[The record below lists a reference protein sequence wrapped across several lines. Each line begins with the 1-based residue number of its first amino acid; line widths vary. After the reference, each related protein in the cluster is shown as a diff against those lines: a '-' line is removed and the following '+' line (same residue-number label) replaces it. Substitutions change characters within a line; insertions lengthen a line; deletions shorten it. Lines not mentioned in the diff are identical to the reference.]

1 MNWGNE
7 FLAWLSSDDGWRVMS
22 GAVIP
27 AAAILTAGII
37 AAIIGRSS
45 TKRLVDHFRRDAL
58 ASVLSGFLVAGRKA
72 ARWSTL
78 NDVERAQV
86 EHLAAE
92 CETRIR
98 LLPVAGSALAASWAS
113 HQLES
118 MKRDSSG
125 FTFHAQQTLSE
136 YRDTLIAWSEKPR
149 SAKKLFAADL
159 ERWSLESALETPE
172 HSSESAATIDPHA
185 TWVPSPSAIDNE
197 PLTPEPP
204 MSVAAHTGT
213 MPLIITRPRP
223 ASSVRERVVPG
234 SV

>member
-1 MNWGNE
+1 MTWGNE
-7 FLAWLSSDDGWRVMS
+7 FLTWLTSDDGWRVMS

-27 AAAILTAGII
+27 ATAILVAGII
-37 AAIIGRSS
+37 GGIIGRGS
-45 TKRLVDHFRRDAL
+45 TKRLLDHLRRDAL
-58 ASVLSGFLVAGRKA
+58 ASAVSGFLVAGRK
-72 ARWSTL
+72 STQWNAL
-78 NDVERAQV
+78 SNVERAQV

-98 LLPVAGSALAASWAS
+98 LLPMAGSALAASWTA

-125 FTFHAQQTLSE
+125 FTFHAQQTLSD
-136 YRDTLIAWSEKPR
+136 YREKLVAWSEKPR

-159 ERWSLESALETPE
+159 ERWALEAPVDTPVDVLD
-172 HSSESAATIDPHA
+172 SSAAVDAPS
-185 TWVPSPSAIDNE
+185 TWVPSPSAVDSE

-223 ASSVRERVVPG
+223 ASSVRERVAPG